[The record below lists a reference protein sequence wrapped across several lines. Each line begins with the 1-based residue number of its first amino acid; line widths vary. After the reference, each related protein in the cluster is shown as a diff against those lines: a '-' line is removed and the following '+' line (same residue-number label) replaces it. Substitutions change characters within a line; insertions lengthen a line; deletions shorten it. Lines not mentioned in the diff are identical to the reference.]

1 MAKTV
6 TVDAMG
12 DQCPIPVVKT
22 KKALESMNMGGI
34 VKVHVDNEIAV
45 QNLMKMAK
53 QKNLE
58 CSSEKMTSRHFVV
71 TMLIAEKKEAVKAPA
86 ATASKQAEKTVCS
99 PDTRGGSLVAI
110 DSATMG
116 KGNDELGA
124 VLMKGFIYGLSQ
136 LEELPKTILFYNG
149 GAVLTTEGSDSLEDL
164 KSMEA
169 QGVEILTC
177 GTCLNYYHLSDKLMV
192 GDVTNMYAIVE
203 KMSRASKIIKP

>member
-1 MAKTV
+1 MAKIV

-12 DQCPIPVVKT
+12 DSCPIPVVKT
-22 KKALESMNMGGI
+22 KKALEGMTAGGI

-71 TMLIAEKKEAVKAPA
+71 TMLAAEKKETVKAPA
-86 ATASKQAEKTVCS
+86 AVPETADKTVCR
-99 PDTRGGSLVAI
+99 PDTRGGALVAI
-110 DSATMG
+110 DSAVMG

-149 GAVLTTEGSDSLEDL
+149 GAVLTTEGSDSMEDL

-192 GDVTNMYAIVE
+192 GDVTNMYVIVE
-203 KMSRASKIIKP
+203 KMSQASKIIKP